1 MVKSR
6 GFSMTPPQPS
16 PSPPPARVSARR
28 HLTAVVAL
36 LLIAFAPLAWA
47 QTASDTDNSGS
58 SSSGSSSAP
67 PKKHKK
73 KKAAK
78 PAASASASDAATA
91 EPPPPAEPTPT
102 VAAEAAPPPS
112 AAPSASAAV
121 PNTPPEEPWDV
132 TNTREDPNKR
142 YLFLGLRYR
151 GTIIPQFFENI
162 FVDQGKTIYSNSIGL
177 ELDIRSHGLSTI
189 PWIEYDDYT
198 TGNILFHQKGNDPT
212 DAAFYSVVKSSLKAI
227 YVGLDERWSINLVP
241 DKLDYELGFGVGI
254 GGVFGDLHNGWVYQ
268 TANGSLSANVN
279 GQTLNFAPCP
289 SQNGQRGCNVTD
301 HQNATVAKVNGY
313 VEPNWFNGGSVPT
326 IFPSISLVPVSLR
339 YKPLKMLEMR
349 VSLGIQLTGFF
360 FNIGADYGFEQK
372 PEKTDTPVEEHKA
385 SRETSL
391 RDTL

>member
-6 GFSMTPPQPS
+6 GFSMTHPHPS
-16 PSPPPARVSARR
+16 PCPPPARVSARR
-28 HLTAVVAL
+28 HLTAIVAL

-47 QTASDTDNSGS
+47 QTATDTDNSGS
-58 SSSGSSSAP
+58 SSSSAP

-78 PAASASASDAATA
+78 PAASASASDSASA

-102 VAAEAAPPPS
+102 AAAEAAPPPS
-112 AAPSASAAV
+112 AVASASAASAAV
-121 PNTPPEEPWDV
+121 PNTPPEEPWDI

-162 FVDQGKTIYSNSIGL
+162 FVDDGKTIYSNSLGV
-177 ELDIRSHGLSTI
+177 ELDIRKGGQSTI

-198 TGNILFHQKGNDPT
+198 TGNILFHQKGDDLT

-227 YVGLDERWSINLVP
+227 YVGLDERWSVNLVP
-241 DKLDYELGFGVGI
+241 DKVDYELGFGVGI
-254 GGVFGDLHNGWVYQ
+254 GGVFGDLHNGWVHQ
-268 TANGSLSANVN
+268 TATGPLSTTVN
-279 GQTLNFAPCP
+279 GQTLSFTPCAN
-289 SQNGQRGCNVTD
+289 QNEGRGCATGD

-313 VEPNWFNGGSVPT
+313 VEKNWFNGGSVPT
-326 IFPSISLVPVSLR
+326 IFPSISIVPVSLR